1 MLNSPE
7 HIEIATKS
15 VWVRRVRTLVR
26 VSMIGGVIALLL
38 ALILPSLGPFPFGRG
53 RYRGDVKVVIEIT
66 QMSQALASFESMYGE
81 LPPSS
86 IHLYEKASMWRT
98 DLLSRQKI
106 RELWPP
112 FNFEQDMDLNSDGDT
127 NDVHELNGA
136 ECLVFFL
143 GGMSDNTNEPVGFS
157 RSPVSPFD
165 REAQNRIGPFMD
177 FQTER
182 FTDIDADGFCEYG
195 DAIQRTPYLYAARNH
210 GRYENADLAIY
221 PAGDDR
227 SMTQVYK
234 RGPGDIGDFQIIS
247 AGRDGQ
253 YGIGGE
259 CDHWSAGNHDVEHD
273 NITSF
278 SSGRIGD
285 H

>member
-1 MLNSPE
+1 MPKAQE
-7 HIEIATKS
+7 HKEISIPSA
-15 VWVRRVRTLVR
+15 WARRVRTIIR
-26 VSMIGGVIALLL
+26 VSMIGGVAVILL
-38 ALILPSLGPFPFGRG
+38 ALILPIPWGRG
-53 RYRGDVKVVIEIT
+53 RYRGDVKVAIEIT
-66 QMSQALASFESMYGE
+66 QISQALASFESMYGE
-81 LPPSS
+81 LPPSG
-86 IHLYEKASMWRT
+86 IRIYEKAPMWRT
-98 DLLSRQKI
+98 DPFSRQKI
-106 RELWPP
+106 RDLWPP

-127 NDVHELNGA
+127 DDVHELTGA

-143 GGMSDNTNEPVGFS
+143 GGMSDNTKEPAGFS
-157 RSPVSPFD
+157 RNPAFPFD

-177 FQTER
+177 FQAER

-195 DAIQRTPYLYAARNH
+195 DAIQRTPYLYASRNH
-210 GRYENADLAIY
+210 RRYENADLAIY

-227 SMTQVYK
+227 NMTQVYK

-278 SSGRIGD
+278 SSGRLGD